1 MLSLYFNR
9 WKKYQLY
16 NSLAWSRIYKW
27 LTKLSV
33 ILLFFY
39 LNYHPLKTKWTWLKR
54 SQRPGKTKYSHL
66 IFQMTSILTTI
77 SATKRARP
85 TNQVF
90 DGSNNNLFI
99 HSIKKCESKSFQ
111 FDFALFL
118 RTAILSIPLD
128 YSWNELSLAMHNI
141 RIYTKI
147 SDHYPKRWGVLEC
160 TNMAKSLQLL
170 LVITAIFAGL
180 FLERGVSQRQICS
193 YYGMNIL
200 SFCYDCYSAQV
211 SLRTSSS
218 KTCCH
223 KI

>member
-9 WKKYQLY
+9 LKKYQLY
-16 NSLAWSRIYKW
+16 NSLAWSRINKW

-39 LNYHPLKTKWTWLKR
+39 LNYHLLKTKWTWLKR
-54 SQRPGKTKYSHL
+54 SQRTGKTKYSHL

-118 RTAILSIPLD
+118 RTAILSLLSTTLEMSCHWLCTTFGFTRRFPIIIRSVEEFSNAQTYKHGEISAAAFGNHCHFCGFIP
-128 YSWNELSLAMHNI
+128 W
-141 RIYTKI
+141 
-147 SDHYPKRWGVLEC
+147 KRPFAAAD
-160 TNMAKSLQLL
+160 MLL
-170 LVITAIFAGL
+170 LWYEYFIFLLWLL
-180 FLERGVSQRQICS
+180 F
-193 YYGMNIL
+193 
-200 SFCYDCYSAQV
+200 
-211 SLRTSSS
+211 SSS
-218 KTCCH
+218 KSTYF
-223 KI
+223 IVEDVLP